1 MDFPQFPFFL
11 YIFLSFWPAVTTAQF
26 FFVAVTTAH
35 AWPPCCSVV
44 VAISAQFCGSSFC
57 ATVRVTGT
65 VTSTA
70 TATFPWEPTYKKNED
85 WGKKSDHS
93 PLTPISSFCPLERPY
108 SASCAIT
115 GGPCGAPLALG
126 LGSVCTPKTHTGCGR
141 SAYLASGR
149 ETIHMNSH

>member
-1 MDFPQFPFFL
+1 MPLSLEACPCPYRQCSSHMQWATRSSCAGRCTSFL
-11 YIFLSFWPAVTTAQF
+11 PAVTTAQF

-70 TATFPWEPTYKKNED
+70 TATFPWEPTYKKNEN

-93 PLTPISSFCPLERPY
+93 PLTPISSYLPLRK
-108 SASCAIT
+108 
-115 GGPCGAPLALG
+115 ALFG
-126 LGSVCTPKTHTGCGR
+126 ILRYHWGTLWSSPGSG
-141 SAYLASGR
+141 SR
-149 ETIHMNSH
+149 ECVHP